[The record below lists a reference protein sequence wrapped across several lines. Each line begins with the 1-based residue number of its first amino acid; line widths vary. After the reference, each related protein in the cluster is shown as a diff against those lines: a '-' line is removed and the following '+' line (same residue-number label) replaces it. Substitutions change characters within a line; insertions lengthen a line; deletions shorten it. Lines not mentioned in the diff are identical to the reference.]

1 MPANN
6 TPFNGTFDDTIT
18 APAAPII
25 ANNQP
30 PNIQTLTQKSG
41 KSPSA
46 VKVELEK
53 KMRDLN
59 AEQMNSPPNMLD
71 VTLSPQ
77 AQVRI
82 QAFNDLSK
90 EYDEGNEPEESDEV
104 TYDDLTQDIAT
115 DLGQDPAAQDFN
127 MFAPVEQDAANQ
139 MFSDIDTINQDDPL
153 EPEPTQEPLDMDALS
168 KIADPE
174 DDSYPESNLPDENIP
189 DIPEE

>member
-59 AEQMNSPPNMLD
+59 AKQMNSPPNMLD